1 MKENKQNTYVFFYV
15 GEDVSQ
21 PKMLAESIFIMDQT
35 AEIIHCSD
43 ESTPIVDFATRRF
56 NFKSDRQRLMSSRL
70 QAFAELGLN
79 EPAIYVDTDM
89 LCMKAIAARTLTK
102 DVKTRFCFREFNLD
116 WSFNGN
122 FGGLDFSEYDKKPM
136 GEVYPY
142 VACATATTDS
152 TVWRHLS
159 DLLEGLHPKFKL
171 WYGDQ
176 EAIKRYCVSGG
187 VDPRD
192 GLPETIYGCLPE
204 FKEFVDDSAL
214 LHFKGPARKSSMTE
228 AFAILKEQ
236 NQR

>member
-1 MKENKQNTYVFFYV
+1 MKENNKNNYVFFYV
-15 GEDVSQ
+15 GDDISQ
-21 PKMLAESIFIMDQT
+21 PEMLAESISIADPT

-43 ESTPIVDFATRRF
+43 ESTPVVEFVTQRC

-102 DVKTRFCFREFNLD
+102 DVKARFCVREFNLD

-122 FGGLDFSEYDKKPM
+122 FGGLDFNEYDKKPL

-152 TVWRHLS
+152 TVWRHLA

-176 EAIKRYCVSGG
+176 EAIKRYCVSAG
-187 VDPRD
+187 VDPKN

-204 FKEFVDDSAL
+204 FKEFVGDCVL
-214 LHFKGPARKSSMTE
+214 LHFKGQLRKSSMTE
-228 AFAILKEQ
+228 AFATLKKKS
-236 NQR
+236 QR